1 MVLFYMLEIIA
12 VIMIFYAATLLLNVE
27 WDFCQE
33 RNGKDSLSIPLDA
46 FYQLPVLDRKNIKL
60 DLLL

>member
-33 RNGKDSLSIPLDA
+33 RNGKD
-46 FYQLPVLDRKNIKL
+46 KNIVSIGRLEPQKNNE
-60 DLLL
+60 LLIRAFKK